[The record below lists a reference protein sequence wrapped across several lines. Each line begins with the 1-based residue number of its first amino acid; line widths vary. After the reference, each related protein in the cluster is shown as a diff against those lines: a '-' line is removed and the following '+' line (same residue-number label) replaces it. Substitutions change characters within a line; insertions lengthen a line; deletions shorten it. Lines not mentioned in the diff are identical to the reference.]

1 MKTETAASAPPP
13 AVVQGAEL
21 KTPRREREGGGRE
34 GGGREGGG
42 REGGVTFRVVALC
55 LGLAVFFGYLIPIVD
70 IKVRNTMLGGTQMP
84 VGGIAVL
91 LLLLGLNPLLRSLRR
106 EWRFSRNEM
115 LTVYI
120 SCLFSCLVPGSG
132 ADTSFVPNLIT
143 PFYLATREN
152 KWLEFLLPYLKPW
165 MTPAIKVVGGQS
177 QYNAPVV
184 EPWFTGSNGGGAI
197 PWQAWALPLLAWSAL
212 ILAVYVML
220 GCMSVLLRAQW
231 GEHEALSFP
240 LLRVPLALTE
250 EDEQARRSGLGAALF
265 RSPMMWCGFG
275 VAALIQG
282 LNGLN
287 LYFPDVPQVPL
298 TVDMGR
304 LYTEPPWNQI
314 AWATPYVF
322 PMAIGISYL
331 LASEVSL
338 SLWFFFWFFKLQLIA
353 AYYLGY
359 MPTTLPTTPTSQ
371 SKTFV
376 GHQQIGAFL
385 VFAAMV
391 LWTGREHFAHILRR
405 ALRPARVPPSSAEK
419 SEALSYPIAFWGFA
433 ISFAFVVA
441 WSCWA
446 GIRPDIALVLWLL
459 YLVITICLT
468 RVVAEGGLLF
478 VVHSWIPLGI
488 LGQLVNSG
496 PGTWL
501 PPSSIVPA
509 AMIQSSMM
517 NLIRGFLL
525 PSFVQSLKLAHDQ
538 NIRAKPLLRL
548 IAGVILIS
556 FGMALWSNV
565 RLGYQVGAL
574 QLADQSFVM
583 GQPRNVATISND
595 LLAGARGVSWTNWA
609 WLVVGGV
616 GTYAMM
622 LARARFPW
630 FALHPIGY
638 LMGLTYPMHLLWFST
653 LVGWA
658 AKVGITRFGGADTY
672 RQATPFFLGLVLG
685 DVSMMLLWLC
695 VDGWQGR
702 VSHQLMPG

>member
-1 MKTETAASAPPP
+1 MKTEITSPPPP
-13 AVVQGAEL
+13 ASLEEAGSL
-21 KTPRREREGGGRE
+21 SPRRKSQ
-34 GGGREGGG
+34 GG
-42 REGGVTFRVVALC
+42 REGGVTFRVVVMC

-70 IKVRNTMLGGTQMP
+70 LKLRNTMLGGTQMP

-91 LLLLGLNPLLRSLRR
+91 LVLLGLNPLLSALRS

-152 KWLEFLLPYLKPW
+152 KWLEFLLPYIKPW
-165 MTPAIKVVGGQS
+165 MTPAIKAVDGQS
-177 QYNAPVV
+177 QYNFAVV
-184 EPWFTGSNGGGAI
+184 EPWFTGSTGAI
-197 PWQAWALPLLAWSAL
+197 PWQAWAVPLIAWSAL

-220 GCMSVLLRAQW
+220 GCFSVLLRAQW
-231 GEHEALSFP
+231 SEHEALSFP

-250 EDEQARRSGLGAALF
+250 EGEQAAKSGLGAALLH
-265 RSPMMWCGFG
+265 SPMMWCGFG
-275 VAALIQG
+275 VAVLIQG

-298 TVDMGR
+298 TVDTGQ

-314 AWATPYVF
+314 AWATPYVY

-359 MPTTLPTTPTSQ
+359 MPSTLPTTPTSQ

-385 VFAAMV
+385 VFAAIV
-391 LWTGREHFAHILRR
+391 LWTGREHFAHVLRR
-405 ALRPARVPPSSAEK
+405 SLSPVRVQAGEAEK

-433 ISFAFVVA
+433 ISFAFVVG
-441 WSCWA
+441 WSCLA
-446 GIRPDIALVLWLL
+446 GIRPDIALTLWLL

-488 LGQLVNSG
+488 LGQLLNSG
-496 PGTWL
+496 PNTWL

-509 AMIQSSMM
+509 AVIQSSMM

-538 NIRAKPLLRL
+538 KIKAKPLLRL

-565 RLGYQVGAL
+565 RLGYENGGL

-595 LLAGARGVSWTNWA
+595 LLAGARGVSWTNWV
-609 WLVVGGV
+609 WLAVGGV
-616 GTYAMM
+616 GTYALM

-638 LMGLTYPMHLLWFST
+638 LMGLTFPMHLLWFST

-658 AKVGITRFGGADTY
+658 CKVAIMRFGGADTY
-672 RQATPFFLGLVLG
+672 RRVTPFFLGLILG
-685 DVSMMLLWLC
+685 DVCMMLLWLC
-695 VDGWQGR
+695 IDGWQGR